1 MLFGSFCRTS
11 WASFS
16 ALETTSALP
25 LLAALD
31 YTENLSASG
40 LFIRTERD
48 FALGERVTLVVSF
61 PQLLEP
67 VELQV
72 EILRRR
78 AASIDAPAGVAV
90 RVPPDCVSDLGKL
103 AEIARKVGA
112 PRADGAT
119 VRVLLVEDNALV
131 A

>member
-31 YTENLSASG
+31 YTENLSAAG
-40 LFIRTERD
+40 LFIRTEREFD
-48 FALGERVTLVVSF
+48 LGDRVTLVVSF

-72 EILRRR
+72 EVTRKRP
-78 AASIDAPAGVAV
+78 AAVGSPGGVAV
-90 RVPPDCVSDLGKL
+90 PVPDDRADDRARL
-103 AEIARKVGA
+103 ADIARKIGA
-112 PRADGAT
+112 PRT
-119 VRVLLVEDNALV
+119 SEPW
-131 A
+131 